1 MISYSNISFSS
12 SLITSGSDNLDIEH
26 DELIQMHPVGY
37 VHNAFKE
44 AVFDEKMYSSISQIV
59 LKEELQDGLKDI
71 TDFSKI
77 YVLFYFDRSEG
88 YDLIQKRRY
97 DGKLSGVFASR
108 SPRRPNSIGL
118 TLVELLEVK
127 GNMLTVRGLDA
138 IDGTP
143 VLDIKPFI
151 EHDVA
156 GDGLRSP

>member
-1 MISYSNISFSS
+1 MIAFLKYSFLVSIV
-12 SLITSGSDNLDIEH
+12 TSGSDDLEFKHNEP
-26 DELIQMHPVGY
+26 IQMYPIGY
-37 VHNAFKE
+37 VHNSFRE
-44 AVFDEKMYSSISQIV
+44 AVFDETIYPSISQII
-59 LKEELQDGLKDI
+59 LKEELQGGLKHI

-108 SPRRPNSIGL
+108 SPKRPNSIGL

-151 EHDVA
+151 EKDVA
-156 GDGLRSP
+156 GDGLRPA